1 MRRLF
6 KGGAYSA
13 KHSRPFA
20 ARLLRGTKPPWR
32 RAREALRQEKQTAHI
47 ISNGYVL
54 CLSSVPQYVCCSPAQ
69 RFLYHV
75 TD

>member
-6 KGGAYSA
+6 KGEAYSA
-13 KHSRPFA
+13 KYSRPFA

-47 ISNGYVL
+47 I
-54 CLSSVPQYVCCSPAQ
+54 
-69 RFLYHV
+69 
-75 TD
+75 